1 MAVESFALP
10 PWLEGLLGSLSQA
23 HAKGRLGHG
32 LLLAGPRGLGKLC
45 LAQRLAA
52 ELLGL
57 GQGDAPQFHPDYHA
71 VQPPEGK
78 TNLGVDQ
85 IRELCAG
92 LGLTSHGGGAKVAV
106 LSPAESMTL
115 SAANALLKTLEEPA
129 PRTYLILVS
138 HQPGRLPATIRSRC
152 QLYAVS
158 RPSSE
163 DALAWLG
170 ERGGLR
176 ANQWRELLY
185 FADGAPLAALELKKS
200 DFLHVNDELHSEL
213 KAISGGK
220 VDPIRV
226 AERWAKSDPARC
238 LGWLATQVRAVIRN
252 MASGNEV
259 TDWPAA
265 TLHNIAAAE
274 RLKVS
279 IARAEAIEEA
289 RRLMGSG
296 VNMEMT
302 LRALL
307 FEFAPGATGKRE

>member
-1 MAVESFALP
+1 M
-10 PWLEGLLGSLSQA
+10 
-23 HAKGRLGHG
+23 
-32 LLLAGPRGLGKLC
+32 
-45 LAQRLAA
+45 
-52 ELLGL
+52 
-57 GQGDAPQFHPDYHA
+57 
-71 VQPPEGK
+71 
-78 TNLGVDQ
+78 
-85 IRELCAG
+85 
-92 LGLTSHGGGAKVAV
+92 
-106 LSPAESMTL
+106 
-115 SAANALLKTLEEPA
+115 LKTLEEPA

-170 ERGGLR
+170 ERGGLSG
-176 ANQWRELLY
+176 NQWRELLY

-200 DFLHVNDELHSEL
+200 DFLRVSDELHSEL
-213 KAISGGK
+213 KAIAGGK
-220 VDPIRV
+220 ADPIRV

-265 TLHNIAAAE
+265 TLHNIGGAE
-274 RLKVS
+274 NLKVS
-279 IARAEAIEEA
+279 LARAEAIEEA